1 VDATAGEA
9 GDDRLAFYD
18 ALSIFYQRAVVI
30 VHQGIAAVQYGEG
43 RERGELT
50 GEGCLAVTQG
60 AEATTLGASD
70 ADVERGEALA
80 SDGGARDDILAQEPD
95 GELLEFVGEAA
106 MPGAPL
112 RFHAEGE
119 VIYAL
124 MAAAKLIALEAENGV
139 DADTGEGVGG
149 LHDAIARGAEKTVVE
164 GVDAIGDVVERR
176 GD

>member
-43 RERGELT
+43 RER
-50 GEGCLAVTQG
+50 
-60 AEATTLGASD
+60 
-70 ADVERGEALA
+70 EALA